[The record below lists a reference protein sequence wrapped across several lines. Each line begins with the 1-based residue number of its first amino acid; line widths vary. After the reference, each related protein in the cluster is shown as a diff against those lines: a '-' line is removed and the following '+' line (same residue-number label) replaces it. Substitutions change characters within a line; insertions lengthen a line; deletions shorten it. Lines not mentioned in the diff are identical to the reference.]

1 MMSQAYLQIRND
13 YLAKAW
19 ARSTAALAACLPAA
33 SDRDGLHLRAFGEDC
48 ILTPADILLSG
59 TSASGPEGLLIA
71 MYASGVPDLPVQLQP
86 LKAFKELPHSMPYQ
100 AAFAANAEHLL
111 VPHVTRIQ
119 AHRDLLVSRFSGQ
132 INADAPSGDFSFT
145 LWPLPRIPLYYIF
158 NLPDEEFPAAVTCLF
173 AANAG
178 LFMPLDGLADVAEYT
193 GKKLIAALPKC
204 WRPGL
209 GNP

>member
-1 MMSQAYLQIRND
+1 MSQAYLQIRNE

-19 ARSTAALAACLPAA
+19 ARSSAALAACLPAA
-33 SDRDGLHLRAFGEDC
+33 SDRDGLHFRAFGEDC
-48 ILTPADILLSG
+48 TLTPADVLLSG

-71 MYASGVPDLPVQLQP
+71 LYASGVPDLPVQLQP
-86 LKAFKELPHSMPYQ
+86 LKAFKELPHSLPYQ
-100 AAFAANAEHLL
+100 AAFAANAERLL
-111 VPHVTRIQ
+111 IPHVTRIQ

-132 INADAPSGDFSFT
+132 INADAPSGDFSFA
-145 LWPLPRIPLYYIF
+145 LRPLPRIPLYYIF

-193 GKKLIAALPKC
+193 GKRLIAALHESN
-204 WRPGL
+204 RPGMA
-209 GNP
+209 NP

>member
-1 MMSQAYLQIRND
+1 MSQAYLQIRNE

-19 ARSTAALAACLPAA
+19 ARSTAELAACLPAA

-100 AAFAANAEHLL
+100 AAFAANAERLL

-132 INADAPSGDFSFT
+132 VNADAPSGDFSFT
-145 LWPLPRIPLYYIF
+145 LWPLPRVPLYYIF
-158 NLPDEEFPAAVTCLF
+158 NLPDEEFPASVTCLF

-193 GKKLIAALPKC
+193 GKKLIAVL
-204 WRPGL
+204 REV
-209 GNP
+209 N

>member
-1 MMSQAYLQIRND
+1 MSQAYLQIRNE

-19 ARSTAALAACLPAA
+19 ARSPAELAACLPAA
-33 SDRDGLHLRAFGEDC
+33 SDRDGLHFRAFGAGC
-48 ILTPADILLSG
+48 TLTPDDILLSG
-59 TSASGPEGLLIA
+59 RSASGPEGLLIA
-71 MYASGVPDLPVQLQP
+71 LYASGVPDLPVQLQP
-86 LKAFKELPHSMPYQ
+86 VKAFKELPHSMPYQ

-111 VPHVTRIQ
+111 VPHVTGIQ

-132 INADAPSGDFSFT
+132 LNADAPSGDFSFT

-173 AANAG
+173 AANAA
-178 LFMPLDGLADVAEYT
+178 LFMPLAGLADVAEYT
-193 GKKLIAALPKC
+193 GRKLIAALSEC
-204 WRPGL
+204 CGPGM